1 MTPEQENELVARWM
15 GYQVRAAHDGTTR
28 WIPPNAPRDPWI
40 AIYPITP
47 PPYRTDPALL
57 WQLMERLNAARWQ
70 VTPCLGAGTWTI
82 LSGTYTNVHG
92 KTLAEA
98 VFAAAVVQAQ
108 EDA

>member
-1 MTPEQENELVARWM
+1 MTPEAENELVARWM
-15 GYQVRAAHDGTTR
+15 GWEYLDDGYTGSPWRWVRDGDYDD
-28 WIPPNAPRDPWI
+28 RD
-40 AIYPITP
+40 TV